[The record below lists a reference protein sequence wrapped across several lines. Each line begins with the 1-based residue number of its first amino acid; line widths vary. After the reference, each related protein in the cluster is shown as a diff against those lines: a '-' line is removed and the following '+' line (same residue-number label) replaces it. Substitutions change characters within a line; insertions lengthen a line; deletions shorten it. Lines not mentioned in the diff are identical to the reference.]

1 MSNIWIG
8 YSQEGLAIKQTDL
21 KFYDVTKP
29 PISLHGLPTERYG
42 FRRLPDALCEAVPSV
57 KKHAETAAGVRAR
70 FATDSPYL
78 AIRLTHRDYGLGG
91 PCTSKTA
98 ACGVAVYYE
107 QDGKDVFGG
116 LYTVPRDRQEGYEG
130 ELRLPEGRK
139 EITLCLPTYTEV
151 FSMEIGIRE
160 GCLLEAH
167 RPYRIETPVVFY
179 GSSITQGGS
188 AGHPGTI
195 YENFISRNLDC
206 DYYNLGF
213 SGNCKGEPE
222 IARYIAGLSMS
233 AFVLDY
239 DHNAPTVDHL
249 AKTHEPFFRIIRE
262 AQPELP
268 IVLVSRPGYNLCEE
282 MQARRAVIAQTFVNA
297 RAAGDQ
303 NVYFVNGYQMFPE
316 ACRDDCTLDGC
327 HPNDLGMYYMAQSIG
342 GVLKEILSS
351 MKVDTGEE

>member
-1 MSNIWIG
+1 
-8 YSQEGLAIKQTDL
+8 
-21 KFYDVTKP
+21 
-29 PISLHGLPTERYG
+29 
-42 FRRLPDALCEAVPSV
+42 
-57 KKHAETAAGVRAR
+57 
-70 FATDSPYL
+70 
-78 AIRLTHRDYGLGG
+78 
-91 PCTSKTA
+91 
-98 ACGVAVYYE
+98 
-107 QDGKDVFGG
+107 
-116 LYTVPRDRQEGYEG
+116 
-130 ELRLPEGRK
+130 
-139 EITLCLPTYTEV
+139 
-151 FSMEIGIRE
+151 MEIGIRE

-213 SGNCKGEPE
+213 SGNCKG
-222 IARYIAGLSMS
+222 
-233 AFVLDY
+233 D
-239 DHNAPTVDHL
+239 
-249 AKTHEPFFRIIRE
+249 RE

-303 NVYFVNGYQMFPE
+303 NVYFVNGYQIFPE